1 MQLCLQCRSTRH
13 TPGVHRYDSDRVS
26 ATDLVFVL
34 RSEETLGR
42 ANHSNGVEDVSALL
56 RIAVPNPYGQ
66 PWLYEIT
73 SRDLINPNETLA
85 TICASAGWD
94 SHRCMLDLLKLS
106 KPDLDKA
113 REASG
118 VAIAAPAR
126 ASWGFE
132 QRQLQLGPRR
142 FVVCVSW
149 RMSKVDVRR
158 FVLSAVRGFRPNTRT
173 TLVLV
178 CLPEDVQGLHELAAE
193 LGPLTSG
200 VKGAEVNLH
209 ILPCTGKIS
218 NDEVG
223 FLPFFRYRCLT
234 KVMSVRGGTMAGSF
248 LDIVP
253 FDEVLLSDVR
263 DVRISV

>member
-1 MQLCLQCRSTRH
+1 M
-13 TPGVHRYDSDRVS
+13 HRYDSDRIS

-34 RSEETLGR
+34 RSEVTTGR
-42 ANHSNGVEDVSALL
+42 ANHPNGVEGVSALL
-56 RIAVPNPYGQ
+56 HIAVPNPHGQ
-66 PWLYEIT
+66 PRLYEIT
-73 SRDLINPNETLA
+73 SRDLIDPNKTLA

-106 KPDLDKA
+106 KPDLDMA

-118 VAIAAPAR
+118 VAIATPAK
-126 ASWGFE
+126 ASFGALGE
-132 QRQLQLGPRR
+132 QREFQLGPRR
-142 FVVCVSW
+142 FVVTLSW
-149 RMSKVDVRR
+149 GMSKVDVRR

-178 CLPEDVQGLHELAAE
+178 CLPKDVRGLHELAAE

-234 KVMSVRGGTMAGSF
+234 KLMSVRGGTMAGSF